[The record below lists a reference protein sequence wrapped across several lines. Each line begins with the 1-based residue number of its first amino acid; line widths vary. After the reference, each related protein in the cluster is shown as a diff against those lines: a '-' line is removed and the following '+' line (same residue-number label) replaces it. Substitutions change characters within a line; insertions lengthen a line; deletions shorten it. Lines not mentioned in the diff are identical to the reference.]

1 MKNFVLF
8 FTTSFIVGFNWVYS
22 QNFQYLNH
30 LPHTNQVK
38 APNFNTIKSFFFKVD
53 TLKNNL
59 IIQDLRSSNDG
70 KIGDYQWLYEIPLNE
85 LTNNSFSVSTDVI
98 NENEVQLAIH
108 SKSKSILS
116 YMFLEGNVV
125 AISSLSSLYLG
136 NWNYSKD
143 LVETLNNNI
152 TLNSNFLPKSEP
164 FNFKSNN
171 APVLFKYVAN
181 NVQTIN
187 TIIDDDITIGDGYYL
202 GHFNNLNLSTIKK
215 IKNTLKN
222 QKIKYMNPLP
232 VIIYTDKNGNIESI
246 FTVNRPYEK
255 YAHFNL
261 STFKSLKPT
270 QFKNKNA
277 PAKYVFLIN

>member
-1 MKNFVLF
+1 MKRIALC
-8 FTTSFIVGFNWVYS
+8 FTATFIVSFNLIFS
-22 QNFQYLNH
+22 QNFQNLNN
-30 LPHTNQVK
+30 LPPTVEVK
-38 APNFNTIKSFFFKVD
+38 APNFNTLKSYFFKVD

-70 KIGDYQWLYEIPLNE
+70 KISDYQWLYEIPLNE
-85 LTNNSFSVSTDVI
+85 LTNNSFSILIDEL
-98 NENEVQLAIH
+98 NENEVQLVIH

-116 YMFLEGNVV
+116 YMFLEGKVV
-125 AISSLSSLYLG
+125 TISSLSSLYLG
-136 NWNYSKD
+136 NWNYSKE

-187 TIIDDDITIGDGYYL
+187 AIMDDDVTIGNGYYL
-202 GHFNNLNLSTIKK
+202 GHFNNLSLSAIKK
-215 IKNTLKN
+215 IKNTLKS
-222 QKIKYMNPLP
+222 QKIKHTNPLP
-232 VIIYTDKNGNIESI
+232 VVIYTDKSGNIELI
-246 FTVNRPYEK
+246 FTVNKPNEK
-255 YAHFNL
+255 YAQFNL

-270 QFKNKNA
+270 QFKNKNV